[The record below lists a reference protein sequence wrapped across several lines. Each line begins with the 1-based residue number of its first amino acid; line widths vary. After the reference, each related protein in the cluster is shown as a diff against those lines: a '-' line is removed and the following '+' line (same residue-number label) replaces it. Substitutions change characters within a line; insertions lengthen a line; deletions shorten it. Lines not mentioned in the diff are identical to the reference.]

1 MLLMHRAYLLIVSA
15 IAEGGTGLL
24 LLVLPSVLLSL
35 LLGVEKA
42 APETMFVARLTGA
55 ALLAIGVACWLG
67 RNDHGRPA
75 QLGLLTALLIYDAAA
90 AALLAY
96 ARLALSLAGLALW
109 PAVVLH
115 AALAAWCADCLRGR
129 R

>member
-1 MLLMHRAYLLIVSA
+1 MHRANLLIVSA
-15 IAEGGTGLL
+15 IGEGGTGLL
-24 LLVLPSVLLSL
+24 LLVLPSVLLAL

-42 APETMFVARLTGA
+42 EPETMFVARLTGA

-75 QLGLLTALLIYDAAA
+75 QLGLLAALLIYDVAA

-96 ARLALSLAGLALW
+96 ARLAMSLAGIALW

-115 AALAAWCADCLRGR
+115 AAMAAWCAVCLRER